1 MIKYIIVCIIIYTLV
16 AEYLSRYR
24 DLDTIYPN
32 INITGPI
39 LSIRSQFGI
48 KTVDY
53 ISSKF
58 KKIWVLWGNLGVLM
72 SILTALLSVFFLSVS
87 VFAILTNPTDV
98 GIQGPTDLVVI
109 PGVNRFLPL
118 AAAPE
123 IIIGLLI
130 GMIVH
135 EGGHAIYCK
144 IGDINIKST
153 GIILASFI
161 PLGAFVEPDEE
172 EQFNADLKSQLRM
185 YAAGIMNNYAV
196 FFISLLFLML
206 IVSTFISPISGSGI
220 GQVVSDS
227 NADDMGL
234 EKGDVITHINGD
246 KIENNTEL
254 SRISNNQSLNTIKIN
269 SQDEQIKT
277 PNSAYVTRSPSGM
290 ELNTESKITNIGQK
304 KISSA
309 YNFSKEIRQVDSYDV
324 TLDLDN
330 NSTVKIPVGA
340 YVTAAS
346 DRGIAEQL
354 NLNTSDSTHI
364 YRINGERVYQRS
376 DVHNILE
383 SNYNK
388 TVRIEYGTYNY
399 INSTNYT
406 VTNDIENLQ
415 LAISTDVSG
424 ITVSDLGIYLYPA
437 EAYYD
442 ILTFNTGDGLFSLL
456 GTVYSVLV
464 IPLGTL
470 IPGIQFNFSG
480 FTPFIQNFYT
490 VSSVLPSVI
499 VFFTSS
505 VMMWSAWININLAIF
520 NCIPTF
526 QLDGGYILRASVQL
540 LKPDGTSERI
550 EDIIVKGLAYL
561 MLGLLLLMA
570 VLPLIL

>member
-1 MIKYIIVCIIIYTLV
+1 MLEYIIIWIIVYTVV

-24 DLDTIYPN
+24 DFDTIYSF

-39 LSIRSQFGI
+39 LSIRSRFGV

-58 KKIWVLWGNLGVLM
+58 KKIWAFWGNLGVIM
-72 SILTALLSVFFLSVS
+72 SILTALISIFFLSVS
-87 VFAILTNPTDV
+87 VFAILTSPTDV

-144 IGDINIKST
+144 TGDIKIKST
-153 GIILASFI
+153 GVILASFI

-172 EQFNADLKSQLRM
+172 EQFDADLKSQLRM

-196 FFISLLFLML
+196 FFLSLLVLVL
-206 IVSTFISPISGSGI
+206 IVSTFVSPISGSGI
-220 GQVVSDS
+220 GQVVNGS

-234 EKGDVITHINGD
+234 QKGDVITHINGD

-254 SRISNNQSLNTIKIN
+254 SKISNNQSLDTIKIKSHN
-269 SQDEQIKT
+269 EPIKT
-277 PNSAYVTRSPSGM
+277 PNSAYVTRSPTNM
-290 ELNTESKITNIGQK
+290 ELNTENKITYVGKDKIDSAYDFSK
-304 KISSA
+304 KIRQIDD
-309 YNFSKEIRQVDSYDV
+309 YNT
-324 TLDLDN
+324 TLDLKDN
-330 NSTVKIPVGA
+330 RTIKIPVGA
-340 YVTAAS
+340 YVTATS
-346 DRGIAEQL
+346 STGIAEQL

-364 YRINGERVYQRS
+364 YTIDGKRVYEKS
-376 DVHNILE
+376 DVYNVLE
-383 SNYNK
+383 SNRNK
-388 TVRIEYGTYNY
+388 TVKIEYGDYDN
-399 INSTNYT
+399 INNTNYT
-406 VTNDIENLQ
+406 VTNDIEKLQ
-415 LAISTDVSG
+415 LVTSTYVSG
-424 ITVSDLGIYLYPA
+424 ITVSDLGLYLYPA
-437 EAYYD
+437 EAYYN
-442 ILTFNTGDGLFSLL
+442 ILTFNTGDGLFNILSN
-456 GTVYSVLV
+456 TYSILI
-464 IPLGTL
+464 IPLGSL

-480 FTPFIQNFYT
+480 FTPFIKNFYT
-490 VSSVLPSVI
+490 VSSQIPSVM
-499 VFFTSS
+499 VFFASS

-540 LKPDGTSERI
+540 LKPDSTSERI

-561 MLGLLLLMA
+561 MLSLLLLMGF
-570 VLPLIL
+570 LPLIL